1 MPVVA
6 AAFTIGAKPMVIWLA
21 SPLIEGKLVD
31 SILPIES
38 LTGVLKG
45 ADAWLQIN
53 NKMILYSTPGQ
64 VAWKTKEYG
73 MHFVFQ
79 VEIIR

>member
-1 MPVVA
+1 MPVVT
-6 AAFTIGAKPMVIWLA
+6 AAFTIGAKPMVVWLA
-21 SPLIEGKLVD
+21 SPLIEGKLAD

-38 LTGVLKG
+38 LTG
-45 ADAWLQIN
+45 ADACLQIN
-53 NKMILYSTPGQ
+53 NKTIVYSTPGQ
-64 VAWKTKEYG
+64 VVWKTEEYG